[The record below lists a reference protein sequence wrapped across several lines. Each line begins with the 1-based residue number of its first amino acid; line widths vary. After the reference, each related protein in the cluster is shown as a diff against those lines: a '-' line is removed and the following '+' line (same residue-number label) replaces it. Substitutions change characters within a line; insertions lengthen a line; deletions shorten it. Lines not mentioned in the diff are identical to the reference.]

1 MVIILLHGTLLHG
14 PPMLHSS
21 YCIWFI
27 TVSSLSRQKPSD
39 GVRCYYRSDD
49 CIRLD
54 REFSSTRV
62 ERKVINNISFYFLNV
77 YIYMVRYYRQ
87 KLFEKVLSLNYKF
100 VDRVE
105 KCALK
110 LEYKS

>member
-1 MVIILLHGTLLHG
+1 MVIILWHGTLLHG
-14 PPMLHSS
+14 PPMLESA
-21 YCIWFI
+21 YWICFI
-27 TVSSLSRQKPSD
+27 TVSSFSRERPVD
-39 GVRCYYRSDD
+39 GARCCCCSDD
-49 CIRLD
+49 CTRLD